1 MNKRPLF
8 LGKGRGRGRGNEQ
21 QNAKPS
27 ASWNRR
33 TTSGN
38 GRVPP
43 SVVKGDHGPAIN
55 SEKSPEVAEV
65 SRERMAKAEKIKESA
80 KRFMEKAEDDLV
92 ESSEDE
98 EVNDNE
104 ILSNTLKNYRNSS
117 KDNETDLERA
127 AQYLLDSCKPG
138 ANVCLIC
145 IASIKHVDAVWSCS
159 QCYTVLHLLCIQK
172 WARDGAAL
180 AQLSSQEDLSPADL
194 PWFCPKCRFGFKQSD
209 CPTRYYCYCEKQE
222 NPSFDPWLTPHSCGQ
237 SCSKPLKPDCGHD
250 CLLLC
255 HPGPCPP
262 CPKTVRVSCHCGSAA
277 PIVRRCSAKEWSCGK
292 PCGKLLSCGHHNCE
306 TPCHSG
312 DCLPCP
318 KESVQNCLC
327 GKFQSKRSCAN
338 PEWQCEKVC
347 GKVLSCGHHTCEQV
361 CHAGNCGDCPRAG
374 NRKCP
379 CGQTSV
385 SLPCTEDI
393 PTCGS
398 TCDKLLAC
406 NRHYCTQR
414 CHTGSCGTCRQMIK
428 KKCRCGKREK
438 DVVCSQ
444 DFLCEIKCQKMRQ
457 CERHQCRRKCCNGHC
472 LPCEQICNRNL
483 NCRNHKC
490 PSQCHRGP
498 CYPCPLTVDVKCFC
512 GATVLTLP
520 CGREKVTKP
529 PKCTE
534 LCRVPPDCHHLQR
547 EPHHCHYGPC
557 PPCRQI
563 CNLALPCGHACPAS
577 CHDNQPDPS
586 QLLKTS
592 INGLASLSNSKS
604 KTAKFVAL
612 PCPPCIIP
620 VEMSCFGQHEISPL
634 PCHKAKVF
642 SCARPCGRQ
651 LACGTHTCQIECHT
665 VLNAKNEQ
673 EAGTNCQVCR
683 EPCSKPRPKGCTH
696 ACPFPCHKGDCPSC
710 KEIVQLKCHCK
721 LMTVFVNCSDLTSDN
736 EQMRN
741 ELRSC
746 KNQCPK
752 KLAVCGH
759 RCASICHPGPCPSS
773 DKCTKKISVRCPCQ
787 RRKKDFPCHAVQKG
801 EGTLVCDKD
810 CDDSKAKQNKK
821 ISVEE
826 EKRKQKELKA
836 QQEELERFERR
847 QKGRQRKPRKNVEEI
862 VEPYWFQRHML
873 AILMLSGGIA
883 LVAGLFFI
891 ALD

>member
-1 MNKRPLF
+1 MH
-8 LGKGRGRGRGNEQ
+8 
-21 QNAKPS
+21 
-27 ASWNRR
+27 
-33 TTSGN
+33 
-38 GRVPP
+38 
-43 SVVKGDHGPAIN
+43 D
-55 SEKSPEVAEV
+55 
-65 SRERMAKAEKIKESA
+65 
-80 KRFMEKAEDDLV
+80 
-92 ESSEDE
+92 
-98 EVNDNE
+98 
-104 ILSNTLKNYRNSS
+104 ILHLY
-117 KDNETDLERA
+117 
-127 AQYLLDSCKPG
+127 Q
-138 ANVCLIC
+138 
-145 IASIKHVDAVWSCS
+145 VWSCS

-180 AQLSSQEDLSPADL
+180 AQLSSQEDLSPSDL

-237 SCSKPLKPDCGHD
+237 SCSKPLKPDCGHYSI
-250 CLLLC
+250 LNLR
-255 HPGPCPP
+255 
-262 CPKTVRVSCHCGSAA
+262 TNS
-277 PIVRRCSAKEWSCGK
+277 
-292 PCGKLLSCGHHNCE
+292 
-306 TPCHSG
+306 HSTQFAG

-472 LPCEQICNRNL
+472 LPCEQICNRHL

-490 PSQCHRGP
+490 PSQCHRGNNEESSTW
-498 CYPCPLTVDVKCFC
+498 C
-512 GATVLTLP
+512 
-520 CGREKVTKP
+520 
-529 PKCTE
+529 
-534 LCRVPPDCHHLQR
+534 LQ
-547 EPHHCHYGPC
+547 
-557 PPCRQI
+557 
-563 CNLALPCGHACPAS
+563 
-577 CHDNQPDPS
+577 
-586 QLLKTS
+586 TS

-665 VLNAKNEQ
+665 VVNAKNEQ
-673 EAGTNCQVCR
+673 EAGTNCQVCN

-736 EQMRN
+736 EQMCN

-752 KLAVCGH
+752 KLAGCGH
-759 RCASICHPGPCPSS
+759 RCTSICHPGPCPSS